1 MASTRR
7 RTSGFNSTPEEETEN
22 LETQSLEELL
32 EPVREVIEAEDKAE
46 SPVIAPRPF
55 VEEAITTTEDAG
67 PRFLREEVA
76 PTPPPAKVKPPELK
90 PAPKRQPRNVPKFS
104 RLR

>member
-7 RTSGFNSTPEEETEN
+7 RTSGFNSTPKEETEN

-32 EPVREVIEAEDKAE
+32 EPVQEVIEAEDKAE

-55 VEEAITTTEDAG
+55 VEEAITPTEDAG
-67 PRFLREEVA
+67 PRFLKEEVA
-76 PTPPPAKVKPPELK
+76 PTPPPAKVQPPELK